1 MNPPGRWSATGSSPS
16 AREGGTM
23 STATVSPEVETKT
36 VPIFVMGKRY
46 EVPDTLTIM
55 KALEYA
61 GYQYIR
67 GCGCRGGVCGA
78 CATVYRTAEDHKIKS
93 GLACQ
98 TVVEDGMAL
107 AQIPFYPA
115 NRAVYDF
122 EEVEAT
128 PETVF
133 KLYPE
138 LFRCVAC
145 NACTKVCPMDVEVL
159 DYVSALKRGDIE
171 AAKEISFDC
180 IQCGL
185 CTSRCMGEMAQYHIA
200 QLARRLYGGKLA
212 PRAEHLATMCDDIS
226 NGVFTEGLN
235 DLKAMD
241 PEALKAA
248 YVEREMEPHM
258 GEDDWKPASNVGLA

>member
-1 MNPPGRWSATGSSPS
+1 MAVAT
-16 AREGGTM
+16 T
-23 STATVSPEVETKT
+23 PEVQAKT
-36 VPIFVMGKRY
+36 IPIYIMGKRY
-46 EVPDTLTIM
+46 DVPDTLTIM

-78 CATVYRTAEDHKIKS
+78 CATVYRKAGDYKIRT

-98 TVVEDGMAL
+98 TVVEPEMYL
-107 AQIPFYPA
+107 TQIPFYPA
-115 NRAVYDF
+115 NRASYDF
-122 EEVEAT
+122 EAVEAT
-128 PETVF
+128 PETVY

-159 DYVSALKRGDIE
+159 DYVSALKRGDLE
-171 AAKEISFDC
+171 AATELSFDC

-185 CTSRCMGEMAQYHIA
+185 CASRCMGEMAQYHVA

-212 PRAEHLATMCDDIS
+212 PKAQHLQEICDKITGGAFDEPLI
-226 NGVFTEGLN
+226 ELKGL
-235 DLKAMD
+235 D
-241 PEALKAA
+241 PEQLKEL
-248 YVEREMEPHM
+248 YTKREMEPAM
-258 GEDDWKPASNVGLA
+258 ADDSWRPDSTVGLA

>member
-1 MNPPGRWSATGSSPS
+1 
-16 AREGGTM
+16 M
-23 STATVSPEVETKT
+23 STATVSPEVETST
-36 VPIFVMGKRY
+36 VPVFIMGKRY

-55 KALEYA
+55 KALEHA
-61 GYQYIR
+61 GYQYVR

-78 CATVYRTAEDHKIKS
+78 CATVYRTAGDHKIKT

-98 TVVEDGMAL
+98 TVVEEGMAL

-122 EEVEAT
+122 EQVEAT

-159 DYVSALKRGDIE
+159 DYVSALKRGDLK

-200 QLARRLYGGKLA
+200 QLARRLYGGKMA
-212 PRAEHLATMCDDIS
+212 PRAEHLAKMCDDI
-226 NGVFTEGLN
+226 NGGVFSDGLAN
-235 DLKAMD
+235 LKAMD
-241 PEALKAA
+241 AEALRNA

-258 GEDDWKPASNVGLA
+258 GEEDWKPASSVGLA